1 MQIAG
6 RLSAAL
12 VLKRKEEEP
21 FILSRRDLA
30 ASRRIFSL
38 KDNKTKSK
46 RKGIWIKFIWARRII
61 PNYGTKM
68 N

>member
-12 VLKRKEEEP
+12 FLKRKEAEP
-21 FILSRRDLA
+21 VILSRRDLA

-46 RKGIWIKFIWARRII
+46 RKGIWIKFIWAWRII